1 MPYYINHTNGTSL
14 VTVEDGTVDNTT
26 TSINLVGKSFP
37 TYGQLFNQNFVNL
50 LENFSNTSAP
60 DTPLIGQIWYD
71 SANKNLSFYREGSTD
86 SYWQKVA
93 MTYEGTTAPSDP
105 RLGDLWWDTNPAQ
118 LKIYDSSQTPNWR
131 VIGPQTTNNGQL
143 NVTSATGLVIQVSG
157 NNSLQIDASSAVI
170 LNYNPCFYGYGHTSG
185 ATSIIGSG
193 ITTYNAWKPKPLS
206 TTIDKGTNWDAV
218 HSWFNVNTTG
228 VYRVTSSITT
238 LGGGNINLK
247 WQVSGSDQNIS
258 STNNHTSSEVH
269 HLTCSGLIRASSGT
283 YIQLLWSADSV
294 ASVSTSN
301 ATYSIEFVG

>member
-37 TYGQLFNQNFVNL
+37 TYGQLFNQNFVSL
-50 LENFSNTSAP
+50 LENFANTSAP
-60 DTPLIGQIWYD
+60 DTPQIGQIWYD
-71 SANKNLSFYREGSTD
+71 SSNKNISFYREGSTD

-93 MTYEGTTAPSDP
+93 MTYEGISAPSDP
-105 RLGDLWWDTNPAQ
+105 RLGDLWWDTNNAQ

-185 ATSIIGSG
+185 SASIIGSG
-193 ITTYNAWKPKPLS
+193 ITTYNAWMPRPLS
-206 TTIDKGTNWDAV
+206 TTIDKGTNWDAE

-228 VYRVTSSITT
+228 IYRVHSSITT
-238 LGGGNINLK
+238 IGGGNINLK

-258 STNNHTSSEVH
+258 STNNHTSSELH
-269 HLTCSGLIRASSGT
+269 NLTCSGLIRASSGT